1 LCEFFR
7 GFRVDQVCDTVSV
20 QRFHERS

>member
-1 LCEFFR
+1 LCEFLG
-7 GFRVDQVCDTVSV
+7 GFGVDQVCDTVSV